1 MDSQPV
7 NLDGFAFENHELGLA
22 SLASPGDPEPSLL
35 VRGGRVIEL
44 DSRPAD
50 EFDMLDE
57 FIARH
62 GLDLGAAAE
71 AMALDD
77 VEIARLMVDPSVPRR
92 SLVELAGGL
101 TPAKL
106 ARVVALLQ
114 PHELMMAAAK
124 LRARRTPANQA
135 HVTNRL
141 DDPVLLAAD
150 AATAAAFGFRE
161 LETTVPVLG
170 DAPSNAVAV
179 TIGATV
185 TSGGVLVQC
194 SVEEALELQLG
205 MRGLVSYAETVSLY
219 GTEAVFVDGDDT
231 PWSKALLTS
240 AYASRGMKMRV
251 SSGAGAEVLMGDAEG
266 CAMLYLESRCVSLAR
281 ALGSQGVQNGGI
293 DGASIVSS
301 VPRGVREL
309 MCENVMVMA
318 RGMESCSGNDSLM
331 SESDLRRVSR
341 TLPIL
346 LAGSDFICSGF
357 GSIQRYDN
365 MFGPSQWNAE
375 DIDDFLV
382 IQRDWGVD
390 GGLNGVGEDALAAL
404 RRRAA
409 EAVRAVYSYLGLAD
423 FSAEH
428 VDLVVNA
435 AGSKDLGPVD
445 PLAVLGA
452 AQLIQSAGITAI
464 DVVNALYE
472 TGFDVEAQRL
482 LDMLLARVSGDYL
495 QTAAIFDQDMNVL
508 SAITDPND
516 YAGPGTGYRPTAQRQ
531 AQIDGIRQQRDLSQL
546 RAEQQRWAGQWLVPC
561 GTATPGTDPRDVV
574 IGVSPGV
581 GREVWRTLSGI
592 PVVDVLG
599 ELLAGL
605 EEEGCRGRVVRVN
618 SSIDLGQIGLTA
630 ARLAGSGIGIGL
642 QGKGTALIHRRDLS
656 PLANLELYSIA
667 PVITADLYRMMGI
680 NAGRHAK
687 GATRFRSAT
696 LTPTRPS
703 RPGTTPRWWAWSP
716 SSAVASDHRPSP
728 RKSRYSGEGVLG
740 QTG

>member
-1 MDSQPV
+1 MNGQPV
-7 NLDGFAFENHELGLA
+7 NLDGFAFENPELGLA

-35 VRGGRVIEL
+35 VRDGWVVEL

-50 EFDMLDE
+50 EFDVIDE

-62 GLDLGAAAE
+62 GLDLGAAE
-71 AMALDD
+71 KAMALDD
-77 VEIARLMVDPSVPRR
+77 VEIARLMVDPSVPRG

-141 DDPVLLAAD
+141 DDPMLLAAD

-161 LETTVPVLG
+161 LETTVPVLA

-179 TIGATV
+179 TIGAAV

-205 MRGLVSYAETVSLY
+205 MRGLASYAETVSLY

-231 PWSKALLTS
+231 PWSKALLAS

-266 CAMLYLESRCVSLAR
+266 RAMLFLESRCVSLAR

-390 GGLNGVGEDALAAL
+390 GGLNGVGEDVLAAL

-409 EAVRAVYSYLGLAD
+409 EAVRAVYGYLGLAD
-423 FSAEH
+423 FGAGQ
-428 VDLVVNA
+428 VDLVVDA
-435 AGSKDLGPVD
+435 AGSKDLGPGD

-452 AQLIQSAGITAI
+452 AQVIQSAGITAI

-495 QTAAIFDQDMNVL
+495 QTAAIFDQDMRVL
-508 SAITDPND
+508 SAVTDPND
-516 YAGPGTGYRPTAQRQ
+516 YAGPGTGYRPTARRQ

-546 RAEQQRWAGQWLVPC
+546 RAEQQRWAGRWLVPR
-561 GTATPGTDPRDVV
+561 GPAMPGTDPRDVV
-574 IGVSPGV
+574 IGVSPAV

-592 PVVDVLG
+592 PVADVLG

-687 GATRFRSAT
+687 GATPVPARNPYTDEAVEARYHTAVVG
-696 LTPTRPS
+696 LVAIERGCQRPS
-703 RPGTTPRWWAWSP
+703 AGPEEVEVRR
-716 SSAVASDHRPSP
+716 
-728 RKSRYSGEGVLG
+728 
-740 QTG
+740 

>member
-1 MDSQPV
+1 MDGQPV
-7 NLDGFAFENHELGLA
+7 NLDGFAFENPELGLA

-35 VRGGRVIEL
+35 VRDGRVVEL

-50 EFDMLDE
+50 EFDVIDE

-62 GLDLGAAAE
+62 GLDLGAAE
-71 AMALDD
+71 KAMALDD

-141 DDPVLLAAD
+141 DDPMLLAAD

-179 TIGATV
+179 TIGAAV

-205 MRGLVSYAETVSLY
+205 MRGLASYAETVSLY

-231 PWSKALLTS
+231 PWSKALLAS

-266 CAMLYLESRCVSLAR
+266 RAMLYLESRCVSLAG

-375 DIDDFLV
+375 DLDDFLV

-390 GGLNGVGEDALAAL
+390 GGLNGVGEDVLAAL

-409 EAVRAVYSYLGLAD
+409 EAVRAVYGYLGLAD
-423 FSAEH
+423 FGAGQ
-428 VDLVVNA
+428 VDLVVDA
-435 AGSKDLGPVD
+435 AGSKDIGPGD

-452 AQLIQSAGITAI
+452 AQVIQSAGITAI
-464 DVVNALYE
+464 DVVSALYE

-495 QTAAIFDQDMNVL
+495 QTAAIFDRDMRVL
-508 SAITDPND
+508 SAVTDPND

-531 AQIDGIRQQRDLSQL
+531 AEIDGIRQQRDLSQL
-546 RAEQQRWAGQWLVPC
+546 RAEQQRWAGQWLVPR
-561 GTATPGTDPRDVV
+561 GPATPGTDPRDVV
-574 IGVSPGV
+574 IGVSPAV

-592 PVVDVLG
+592 PVADVLG

-642 QGKGTALIHRRDLS
+642 QGKGTALVHRRDLS

-687 GATRFRSAT
+687 GATPVPVRNPYTDEAVEARYHTAVVG
-696 LTPTRPS
+696 LVAIERGCQRPS
-703 RPGTTPRWWAWSP
+703 AEPEEVGLWR
-716 SSAVASDHRPSP
+716 
-728 RKSRYSGEGVLG
+728 
-740 QTG
+740 

>member
-1 MDSQPV
+1 MDGQPV
-7 NLDGFAFENHELGLA
+7 NLDGFAFENPELGLV

-35 VRGGRVIEL
+35 VRDGRVVEL

-50 EFDMLDE
+50 EFDVIDE

-62 GLDLGAAAE
+62 GLDLGAAGE

-77 VEIARLMVDPSVPRR
+77 VEIARLMVDPSLPRR

-141 DDPVLLAAD
+141 DDPMLLAAD

-179 TIGATV
+179 TIGAAV

-205 MRGLVSYAETVSLY
+205 MRGLASYAETVSLY

-231 PWSKALLTS
+231 PWSKALLAS

-266 CAMLYLESRCVSLAR
+266 RAMLYLESRCVSLAR

-390 GGLNGVGEDALAAL
+390 GGLNGVGEDVLAAL

-409 EAVRAVYSYLGLAD
+409 EAVRAVYGYLGLAD
-423 FSAEH
+423 FGADQ
-428 VDLVVNA
+428 VDLVVDA
-435 AGSKDLGPVD
+435 AGSKDLGPGD

-452 AQLIQSAGITAI
+452 AQVIQSAGITAI

-495 QTAAIFDQDMNVL
+495 QTAAIFDRDMRVL
-508 SAITDPND
+508 SAVTDPND
-516 YAGPGTGYRPTAQRQ
+516 YTGPGTGYRPTAQRQ

-546 RAEQQRWAGQWLVPC
+546 RAEQQRWAGQWLVPR
-561 GTATPGTDPRDVV
+561 GPATPGTDPRDVV
-574 IGVSPGV
+574 IGVSPAV

-592 PVVDVLG
+592 PVADVLG

-687 GATRFRSAT
+687 GATPVPVRNPYTDEAVEARYHTAVVG
-696 LTPTRPS
+696 LVAIERGCQRPS
-703 RPGTTPRWWAWSP
+703 AEPEEVEVRP
-716 SSAVASDHRPSP
+716 
-728 RKSRYSGEGVLG
+728 
-740 QTG
+740 